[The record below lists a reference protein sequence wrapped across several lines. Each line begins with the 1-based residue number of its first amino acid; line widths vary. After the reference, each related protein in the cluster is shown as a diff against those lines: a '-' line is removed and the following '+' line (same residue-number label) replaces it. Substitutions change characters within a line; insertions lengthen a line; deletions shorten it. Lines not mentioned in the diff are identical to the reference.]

1 MKRICLSKG
10 IITTDTTSKV
20 QSIQSEL
27 EADRAALVFKA
38 FAETKVGSSL
48 GMQVNFKVDCDI
60 DVSLSF
66 LMMKETQDRAV
77 TGRNCRYTF
86 F

>member
-38 FAETKVGSSL
+38 FAETKVESSL
-48 GMQVNFKVDCDI
+48 GMQVNFKVLVFPDDEG
-60 DVSLSF
+60 DPRPGSHREKL
-66 LMMKETQDRAV
+66 
-77 TGRNCRYTF
+77 
-86 F
+86 